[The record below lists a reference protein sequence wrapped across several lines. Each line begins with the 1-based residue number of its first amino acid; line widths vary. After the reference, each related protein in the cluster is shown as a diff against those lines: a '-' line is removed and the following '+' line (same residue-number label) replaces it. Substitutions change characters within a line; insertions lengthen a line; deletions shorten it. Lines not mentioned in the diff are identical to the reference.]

1 MEIINIS
8 KKNEVYIQ
16 IDCEA
21 STAQEICDHFTFMV
35 PGYTFMPAY
44 RNRMWDGKIRLFD
57 SRKKTLYTGLYKY
70 LCEFCEVRD
79 YNLEVKN
86 NRVYGTLESLSD
98 TTYESLL
105 SNILPINSSILW
117 N

>member
-16 IDCEA
+16 IDSEA

-44 RNRMWDGKIRLFD
+44 RNRMWDGKIRLFNVHN
-57 SRKKTLYTGLYKY
+57 RLLYGGLFEHLCKFLYT
-70 LCEFCEVRD
+70 RD
-79 YNLEVKN
+79 YKVKFD
-86 NRVYGTLESLSD
+86 SD
-98 TTYESLL
+98 FAVMKKSS
-105 SNILPINSSILW
+105 SNKIL
-117 N
+117 

>member
-44 RNRMWDGKIRLFD
+44 RNRIWDGKIRLFNVHNHLLYGGLFEHLC
-57 SRKKTLYTGLYKY
+57 KFLYT
-70 LCEFCEVRD
+70 RD
-79 YNLEVKN
+79 YKVKFD
-86 NRVYGTLESLSD
+86 SD
-98 TTYESLL
+98 FHKEKVKRSCY
-105 SNILPINSSILW
+105 
-117 N
+117 